1 MLNVWARE
9 ISSFKWFDIM
19 LNMLM
24 MKGLWLLGVGFV
36 VFAFECNISLV
47 NFPLMFVYVFVCA
60 F

>member
-1 MLNVWARE
+1 
-9 ISSFKWFDIM
+9 M